1 MTNRHL
7 YRGVPLATLSV
18 VAQLGCGGDLSLPTD
33 SGAGVDLS
41 IIEGDGQTGT
51 VGQELPKP
59 LVVLVEAGGAPIEGH
74 RVAFVVRSDGVAG
87 EIDPDTAVTGPDGR
101 AVAHWVLGPEA
112 GTYEVEAKLVV
123 SEPAPAPTAVFEV
136 SAIAGDP
143 DSVRAVSPVSQ
154 PGRIG
159 QPTADDPTVLV
170 VDQFGNRVGG
180 AVVDWEVIAGRGSVS
195 SPQSTTGADG
205 QTSVIWTLGVGVGVQ
220 KLTARVDGAH
230 GSPVAFTATVLF

>member
-1 MTNRHL
+1 MTNRRF
-7 YRGVPLATLSV
+7 YRAVPLATLSV

-41 IIEGDGQTGT
+41 IVEGDGQIGT
-51 VGQELPKP
+51 VGQELPEP
-59 LVVLVEAGGAPIEGH
+59 LVVIVEAGGAPIEGH
-74 RVAFVVRSDGVAG
+74 RVAFVVRSDGAAG

-101 AVAHWVLGPEA
+101 AMAHWVLGPEA
-112 GTYEVEAKLVV
+112 GTHEVEARLVV
-123 SEPAPAPTAVFEV
+123 SEPAPPTAVFEV

-159 QPTADDPTVLV
+159 QPTIDDPTVLV
-170 VDQFGNRVGG
+170 VDQFGNPVGG
-180 AVVDWEVIAGRGSVS
+180 AEVDWEVIAGRGVVS
-195 SPQSTTGADG
+195 SSQSATGVNG
-205 QTSVIWTLGVGVGVQ
+205 QASVTWTLGLGIGVQ